1 MRYGSS
7 LRNAQRWERDRKL
20 PSFKMGVVHHGL
32 VLGLCALSGD
42 YFLTSNRESGNGRF
56 DIQMMPQKKNL
67 PGLIIELKAADEPEN
82 LKKLADAALQQIDE
96 KKYDT
101 QLKSTGVTKIVKY
114 GIAFCAKDV
123 EISSV
128 MNWF

>member
-1 MRYGSS
+1 MAVKIS
-7 LRNAQRWERDRKL
+7 
-20 PSFKMGVVHHGL
+20 PS
-32 VLGLCALSGD
+32 VLTAD
-42 YFLTSNRESGNGRF
+42 FL
-56 DIQMMPQKKNL
+56 
-67 PGLIIELKAADEPEN
+67 ELKEN